1 MDVTISAVLV
11 GTHESISTPCSKSL
25 RVSAGDWGLS
35 FSTNDG
41 LVGITGTPIIDPATD
56 TVYFYAKSYP
66 GADRG
71 VYNGAYWIYAL
82 DINNLK

>member
-1 MDVTISAVLV
+1 MDVTISAALV
-11 GTHESISTPCSKSL
+11 GTREPISTPCSEPL
-25 RVSAGDWGLS
+25 RSAGDRMLPLG
-35 FSTNDG
+35 TNNG

-71 VYNGAYWIYAL
+71 VFNGAYWIHAL

>member
-1 MDVTISAVLV
+1 MLPL
-11 GTHESISTPCSKSL
+11 GT
-25 RVSAGDWGLS
+25 
-35 FSTNDG
+35 NNG

-71 VYNGAYWIYAL
+71 VFNGAYWIHAL

>member
-1 MDVTISAVLV
+1 MNLLGPISLSPCGYPRVIEVLPLD
-11 GTHESISTPCSKSL
+11 TN
-25 RVSAGDWGLS
+25 GD
-35 FSTNDG
+35 

-66 GADRG
+66 GTDRG
-71 VYNGAYWIYAL
+71 VYNGAYGIHAL